1 MAKTTRWD
9 DGYWLLLMQLYLRK
23 PVGVKP
29 IYSRKMVELALEL
42 HIEPKVLYAQM
53 LRLRR
58 LDTPRI
64 ERLWNTYSHNPQKL
78 RKGVQMLR
86 KMKGF
91 NNAEEFY
98 DGVDV
103 HTTFERDFLP
113 IQGYPAL
120 TPLMLTLILDLYF
133 RLTPNTMVTDTP
145 EVAQLAKKMKVT
157 PQTVVEALHAF
168 QVCDPYLRQREVTD
182 DNLQEACNDIWQR
195 YGNDNPDQLVAT
207 ASMMM
212 DYFKK

>member
-1 MAKTTRWD
+1 MAKISRWD
-9 DGYWLLLMQLYLRK
+9 DGYWLLLMQLYLKK

-29 IYSRKMVELALEL
+29 IYSRHMVALALEL

-53 LRLRR
+53 IRLRR

-64 ERLWNTYSHNPQKL
+64 ERLWNTYSHNPEKL
-78 RKGVQMLR
+78 RKGVKMLR
-86 KMKGF
+86 KMRGF

-98 DGVDV
+98 EGVDMQAA
-103 HTTFERDFLP
+103 FEKDFLP
-113 IQGYPAL
+113 IEGYPAL

-133 RLTPNTMVTDTP
+133 RLTPHTMVTDTP
-145 EVAQLAKKMKVT
+145 EVAQLARKMKVT

-168 QVCDPYLRQREVTD
+168 QACDPYLRQRSTTD
-182 DNLQEACNDIWQR
+182 SHLQEACNTIWQR
-195 YGNDNPDQLVAT
+195 YGNDNPDRLVAT

-212 DYFKK
+212 DYFRK

>member
-9 DGYWLLLMQLYLRK
+9 DSYWLLLMQLYLKK

-29 IYSRKMVELALEL
+29 IYSRSMVELALEL
-42 HIEPKVLYAQM
+42 HIEPKALYARM

-64 ERLWNTYSHNPQKL
+64 ERLWNTYSHDPEKL

-86 KMKGF
+86 RMQGF

-98 DGVDV
+98 EGVDV
-103 HTTFERDFLP
+103 HVSFEKDFLP
-113 IQGYPAL
+113 IPGYPAL
-120 TPLMLTLILDLYF
+120 TPLMLTIILDLYF
-133 RLTPNTMVTDTP
+133 RLTPNTMVADTP
-145 EVAQLAKKMKVT
+145 EVIQLAKKMKVT
-157 PQTVVEALHAF
+157 AQTVVEVLHTF
-168 QVCDPYLRQREVTD
+168 QVCDPYLRQRTATD
-182 DNLQEACNDIWQR
+182 SLLQAACHDIWQH
-195 YGNDNPDQLVAT
+195 YGNDNPDRLVAK

-212 DYFKK
+212 EYFEQ